1 MSLRLGERLGG
12 GVGESVRRGDG
23 IPKVKGEFAYGG
35 DLGPDQML
43 FGHTL
48 RSPPPRGRIRAL
60 DVSRALGGPGVH
72 ALLLAEDVPGRRTYG
87 LEFADQPV
95 LAWDEV
101 QYVGQPV
108 AVVAAETPER
118 ARRAVGRLAVD

>member
-12 GVGESVRRGDG
+12 AVGARVRGVDG

-35 DLGPDQML
+35 DLWHNEML

-48 RSPPPRGRIRAL
+48 RSPHPRARIRSI
-60 DVSRALGGPGVH
+60 DGSRARGGPGVH

-87 LEFADQPV
+87 LEFADQPG
-95 LAWDEV
+95 LAWDGV
-101 QYVGQPV
+101 Q
-108 AVVAAETPER
+108 
-118 ARRAVGRLAVD
+118 D